1 MAVRQCL
8 GVMMGRLRVLMV
20 LCLAWGATPA
30 RAETEVDLS
39 LVLAVDISR
48 SMDLEEQQLQREGY
62 VEAFRSSF
70 VHDAIRKGTIG
81 RIAVTYVEWS
91 GPGEQTVVV
100 PWTLIEGAAE
110 AKGFADRLDRAQI
123 GRVFSTSISGAID
136 FSVRMLQQSG
146 VSALRQVIDISGD
159 GPNNTGRM
167 VTSARDDALDL
178 GIVINGLPF
187 MLKRPTGFGD
197 MPDLDHYFED
207 CVIGGPGAFLVPI
220 RDRNQIAEAT
230 RTKIIREIADDRSPH
245 PLVWRAQ
252 GREPS
257 NCLIGEQQ
265 RRRQYGP

>member
-1 MAVRQCL
+1 MVLRRCL
-8 GVMMGRLRVLMV
+8 GVIVLV
-20 LCLAWGATPA
+20 LGLAAGASTA
-30 RAETEVDLS
+30 RAESEVDLA

-48 SMDLEEQQLQREGY
+48 SMDFEEQQLQRDGY
-62 VEAFRSSF
+62 VEAFRSTV

-81 RIAVTYVEWS
+81 RIAVTYMEWS

-100 PWTLIEGAAE
+100 PWTMMDGAGE
-110 AKGFADRLDRAQI
+110 AVAFADRLARAPI

-136 FSVRMLQQSG
+136 FGVKLLEQSG
-146 VSALRQVIDISGD
+146 VTALREVIDVSGD

-167 VTSARDDALDL
+167 VTTARDAALDK

-197 MPDLDHYFED
+197 MPDLDHYYED

-220 RDRNQIAEAT
+220 RERSQIAEAT
-230 RTKIIREIADDRSPH
+230 RTKLIREIADDRSPN

-252 GREPS
+252 GRAMT

-265 RRRQYGP
+265 RRQQYGP